1 MRLIGAS
8 REDRCSDVIAESD
21 QHKLL
26 DFVRLEIHQ
35 FDTHQIRV
43 LISKWFAEEKDN
55 ADKVEQ
61 IIKIFGKLN
70 LPRTPFSISMF
81 LWILER
87 QNTRPQNV
95 ALLVETYLVDLM
107 KSKDSDVAG
116 RNTFDYKHK
125 LNLLGDIALRMLSS
139 TELNYQV
146 EYSAYV
152 SVIENFLEQLNFK
165 TIYQA
170 SKIAQQFIDM
180 GIFLH
185 DNNYVYFR
193 FECFFEFCL
202 AKAMERNE
210 EFREKTLSKEYYLD
224 YTNEIIYYTGI
235 HRNEHELLRKIV
247 ERMEEEYSGM
257 RKLLF
262 EENCKIDDIFN
273 VNESL
278 MNKMTADDLI
288 ESLPNKET
296 EEDSDKRGDLIL
308 KITAKEM
315 ARLKGNQKALMLS

>member
-210 EFREKTLSKEYYLD
+210 EFREKLCQKSITSIIRMRSFIIQVFIV
-224 YTNEIIYYTGI
+224 TNTNY
-235 HRNEHELLRKIV
+235 
-247 ERMEEEYSGM
+247 
-257 RKLLF
+257 
-262 EENCKIDDIFN
+262 
-273 VNESL
+273 
-278 MNKMTADDLI
+278 
-288 ESLPNKET
+288 
-296 EEDSDKRGDLIL
+296 
-308 KITAKEM
+308 
-315 ARLKGNQKALMLS
+315 

>member
-1 MRLIGAS
+1 M
-8 REDRCSDVIAESD
+8 
-21 QHKLL
+21 
-26 DFVRLEIHQ
+26 
-35 FDTHQIRV
+35 
-43 LISKWFAEEKDN
+43 ISKWFAEEKDN

-165 TIYQA
+165 TIYQ
-170 SKIAQQFIDM
+170 
-180 GIFLH
+180 
-185 DNNYVYFR
+185 
-193 FECFFEFCL
+193 
-202 AKAMERNE
+202 
-210 EFREKTLSKEYYLD
+210 
-224 YTNEIIYYTGI
+224 
-235 HRNEHELLRKIV
+235 
-247 ERMEEEYSGM
+247 
-257 RKLLF
+257 
-262 EENCKIDDIFN
+262 
-273 VNESL
+273 
-278 MNKMTADDLI
+278 
-288 ESLPNKET
+288 
-296 EEDSDKRGDLIL
+296 
-308 KITAKEM
+308 
-315 ARLKGNQKALMLS
+315 